1 MAGIQGPNQ
10 LIDLLRALRRRR
22 YQVIVPTLL
31 VATLGIAFAVIVP
44 KRYRV
49 STRIEISDR
58 TRVETDA
65 RLRNPQEVAIR
76 REASSAFD
84 HLVNYARVKKVLDG
98 DPTSWPEYRQARS
111 ETERVQFIRE
121 RILTKNLTASPT
133 NKDPKGGGTIFIDA
147 TYYDEDKT
155 RAAKFLQDLTESWLE
170 EMRESDRSTLIT
182 ERAELQEILDVQ

>member
-58 TRVETDA
+58 TRG
-65 RLRNPQEVAIR
+65 
-76 REASSAFD
+76 
-84 HLVNYARVKKVLDG
+84 VNYARVKKVLDG
-98 DPTSWPEYRQARS
+98 DPTSWSEYPETRY
-111 ETERVQFIRE
+111 ETERVRFLSDTMIS
-121 RILTKNLTASPT
+121 KKLTASPT
-133 NKDPKGGGTIFIDA
+133 NK
-147 TYYDEDKT
+147 Y
-155 RAAKFLQDLTESWLE
+155 
-170 EMRESDRSTLIT
+170 
-182 ERAELQEILDVQ
+182 